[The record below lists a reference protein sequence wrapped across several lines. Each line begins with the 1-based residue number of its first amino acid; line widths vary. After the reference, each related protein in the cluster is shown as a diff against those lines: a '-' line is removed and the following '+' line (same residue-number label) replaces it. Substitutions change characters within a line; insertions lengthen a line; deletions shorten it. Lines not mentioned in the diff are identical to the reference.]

1 MALVTADVLREY
13 LPEVSGTGADTEL
26 NNLIARVESALARWL
41 GFPSPDNSNTPTLD
55 VTTYTIYVD
64 SPDYD
69 DVSRLPLPLKPIVTI
84 TSVHADAEREYPAD
98 SEITSSE
105 YELDK
110 QRGIIIL
117 KPNVATEGFVRA
129 YRGNKVVGTFGF
141 TAYHKDIIHAIC
153 VYASQ
158 LQRAKSSQGK
168 KSATTRQTTT
178 SYLPNTIPEEVK
190 EILYPYRSTFM
201 IL

>member
-13 LPEVSGTGADTEL
+13 LPEVTGVGLDTEL
-26 NNLIARVESALARWL
+26 NNLIARAESAIARWL
-41 GFPSPDNSNTPTLD
+41 GYPSPDGSNTPTLD
-55 VTTYTIYVD
+55 VSTYTLYID
-64 SPDYD
+64 EPDYD
-69 DVSRLPLPLKPIVTI
+69 DISRLALPLKPIVSI
-84 TSVHADAEREYPAD
+84 TSIHADVDREYD
-98 SEITSSE
+98 SDTEITSSE

-110 QRGIIIL
+110 INGLVIL
-117 KPNVATEGFVRA
+117 KPNVSTVGFVKS

-141 TAYHKDIIHAIC
+141 TAFQKDIVHAIC

-168 KSATTRQTTT
+168 KSQTTRQTTT
-178 SYLPNTIPEEVK
+178 TYLPNSIPEEVK
-190 EILYPYRSTFM
+190 QILYIYRCTTM

>member
-1 MALVTADVLREY
+1 MALVAADVLREY

-26 NNLIARVESALARWL
+26 NNLIARVESAIARWL
-41 GFPSPDNSNTPTLD
+41 GFPSPDGSNTPTLD
-55 VTTYTIYVD
+55 VSTYTLYID
-64 SPDYD
+64 EPDYD
-69 DVSRLPLPLKPIVTI
+69 DVSRLYLPLKPIVSI
-84 TSVHADAEREYPAD
+84 TSIHADSEREYPAD

-110 QRGIIIL
+110 ARGIVIL

-129 YRGNKVVGTFGF
+129 YRGNKVVGTFGY
-141 TAYHKDIIHAIC
+141 TAFHKDIIHAIC

-178 SYLPNTIPEEVK
+178 TYLPNTIPLEVK
-190 EILYPYRSTFM
+190 EILYPYRNTSM
-201 IL
+201 LI